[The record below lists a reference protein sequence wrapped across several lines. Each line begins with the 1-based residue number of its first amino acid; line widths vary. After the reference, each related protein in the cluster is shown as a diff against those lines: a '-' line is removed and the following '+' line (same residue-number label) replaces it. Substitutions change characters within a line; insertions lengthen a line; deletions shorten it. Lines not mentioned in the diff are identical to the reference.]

1 MSEITLESIRGLLF
15 ERGYITDHSIEMALF
30 LSLKLQNHYSLKIQL
45 GLEKQRLQ
53 KS

>member
-1 MSEITLESIRGLLF
+1 MLDVTLESIRSLLF

-30 LSLKLQNHYSLKIQL
+30 LSLKLQKPLLIEGQL
-45 GLEKQRLQ
+45 GLEKLRLQ